1 MMKLIKEGVDTL
13 FHRGP
18 QSDPD
23 ARRLYNDDLGTAAVQ
38 TLEEIVKLFWSHIQV
53 YVGTITASRIAGR
66 PVSVEASQEDLM
78 GTADVN
84 VEFSSLSLNQE
95 AALKMLDTL
104 TKARS
109 LDATGRMDLGAGVE
123 MVLRTFDVALAEKVV
138 LPGDV
143 AAQRIM
149 DEEQRD
155 LAVLT
160 SGSLAPVR
168 QGSEQVRLKVI
179 EDWLANPINQQKLQV
194 DQVLSDRLQQRIQAF
209 QFAVTQQQNAVIGAT
224 GYDPN
229 KDPVLG
235 PQKMM

>member
-1 MMKLIKEGVDTL
+1 
-13 FHRGP
+13 
-18 QSDPD
+18 
-23 ARRLYNDDLGTAAVQ
+23 
-38 TLEEIVKLFWSHIQV
+38 
-53 YVGTITASRIAGR
+53 
-66 PVSVEASQEDLM
+66 
-78 GTADVN
+78 
-84 VEFSSLSLNQE
+84 
-95 AALKMLDTL
+95 
-104 TKARS
+104 
-109 LDATGRMDLGAGVE
+109 MDLGAGVE